1 MPERDHISAAE
12 VKILL
17 NRARVLA
24 MTFDAEDL
32 TEGLLDSILTVKLL
46 DKMKLADQLVPA
58 ILELAEAQMAS

>member
-1 MPERDHISAAE
+1 
-12 VKILL
+12 
-17 NRARVLA
+17 

-32 TEGLLDSILTVKLL
+32 TEGLLDSILAVKLL